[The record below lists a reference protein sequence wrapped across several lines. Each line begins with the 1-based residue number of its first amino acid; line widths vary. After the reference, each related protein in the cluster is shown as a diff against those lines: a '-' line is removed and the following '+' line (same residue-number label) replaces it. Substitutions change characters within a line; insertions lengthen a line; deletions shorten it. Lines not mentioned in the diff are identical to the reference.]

1 MKTYRIDA
9 VYKNGYEDWL
19 MVGCPEDK
27 VGRYIDSYL
36 DERTKNGRK
45 RFKKI
50 VITLE
55 D

>member
-9 VYKNGYEDWL
+9 VYANGYEDWL
-19 MVGCPEDK
+19 TVGCPEDE
-27 VGRYIDSYL
+27 VGRHVDSYI
-36 DERTKNGRK
+36 EEQTSNGRK

-50 VITLE
+50 VITIE